1 MCPLAHLGEQ
11 GFMVYCE
18 SCGAANT
25 DEARECFA
33 CHRSLLKDE
42 SDVAADDT
50 QQSAANEEEELSAL
64 LGQRYRIVTRVGTG
78 GFGAVYKA
86 IDVQNNQQPV
96 AIKEIKL
103 SGLKPQEMIEATDTF
118 NREVQ
123 ILSPLSHPNLP
134 RVHAHFTDADHW
146 YLVMDYIEGQTL
158 ETYLEANGGK
168 LPVEEVL
175 AIGLQL
181 CTVLDYLHTREPSI
195 IFRDLKPANVM
206 LTLYRQVY
214 LIDFGTARLF
224 KPGQARDTIAFG
236 SPGYA
241 APEQYGKAQT
251 TPRADIYSLG
261 AMLHQMLTGRDPA
274 ESPFQFA
281 LLRACDKQL
290 PADLEKLIARMV
302 EQEVGKRP
310 ESATE
315 ARKELE
321 RCSTE
326 RTRGVYAQPG
336 TLTSPIYQPG
346 SDFGQPLPAS
356 WATSKPSLA
365 QVQQQ
370 LGMAVTSSSINATTR
385 KGRISRRAM
394 VGAGVALTIAG
405 STGLLMYNAG
415 AMRLLPPPHGPKH
428 GHPPDDPNDPTVHVY
443 KGHAASVR
451 SVAWS
456 RTLANN
462 MKHGPY
468 IASASLDKT
477 VQVWEVQTGDIFN
490 AFRHPGPVVAMAW
503 STDGRYI
510 ISSDSQNSYI
520 WNVQTSSMVFKHLM
534 GRGEAPVTA
543 VAWSQSGRYF
553 ALAGKA
559 AWVFALST
567 KELISTCRVS
577 ENSINSIAWAPHT
590 DTLIAMG
597 GTGGYIYQ
605 WNPMTGAVGSAY
617 SIRAPFSNQVYAV
630 AWSPDGRFIAS
641 AHDSIVHVWDS
652 KGMINIG
659 TYRGHTQTVTAL
671 SWSYDSSQIASA
683 SLDGTVQIWKSQTG
697 KRCFTYTEHHKA
709 VRAVAW
715 EPDGMQVASAG
726 DDKKV
731 RVWKAP

>member
-1 MCPLAHLGEQ
+1 MCPLVHLGEQ

-18 SCGAANT
+18 SCGAANS

-42 SDVAADDT
+42 SDVAAADT

-103 SGLKPQEMIEATDTF
+103 RGLKPQEMIEATDTF

-146 YLVMDYIEGQTL
+146 YLVMDFIEGQTL

-168 LPVEEVL
+168 LPLEEVL

-181 CTVLDYLHTREPSI
+181 CTVLDYVHTREPAI

-224 KPGQARDTIAFG
+224 KPGRPRDTIAFG

-251 TPRADIYSLG
+251 TPRSDIYSLG

-302 EQEVGKRP
+302 EQEAGKRP
-310 ESATE
+310 ESAAE
-315 ARKELE
+315 VKKELE

-346 SDFGQPLPAS
+346 SDFGRPLPAS

-370 LGMAVTSSSINATTR
+370 LGMPVTSSSVNSSATR

-405 STGLLMYNAG
+405 SAGLLMYTG
-415 AMRLLPPPHGPKH
+415 ATRPSFLLHKSKH
-428 GHPPDDPNDPTVHVY
+428 GHPPGDPTVLVY
-443 KGHAASVR
+443 KGHAASVT

-456 RTLANN
+456 QTLARSARR
-462 MKHGPY
+462 GPY

-477 VQVWEVQTGDIFN
+477 VQIWEARTGDVFN
-490 AFRHPGPVVAMAW
+490 VFRHPGSVVAMAW

-510 ISSDSQNSYI
+510 LSSDGQNSYI
-520 WNVQTSSMVFKHLM
+520 WNVQTGSMIFKHLM
-534 GRGEAPVTA
+534 GRGEQPVMA

-559 AWVFALST
+559 AWVFALAT
-567 KELISTCRVS
+567 KELISTCQATDPLVFTVS
-577 ENSINSIAWAPHT
+577 PGHRTQIRLLQWEEQTARSISGI
-590 DTLIAMG
+590 L
-597 GTGGYIYQ
+597 
-605 WNPMTGAVGSAY
+605 
-617 SIRAPFSNQVYAV
+617 
-630 AWSPDGRFIAS
+630 
-641 AHDSIVHVWDS
+641 
-652 KGMINIG
+652 
-659 TYRGHTQTVTAL
+659 
-671 SWSYDSSQIASA
+671 
-683 SLDGTVQIWKSQTG
+683 
-697 KRCFTYTEHHKA
+697 
-709 VRAVAW
+709 
-715 EPDGMQVASAG
+715 
-726 DDKKV
+726 
-731 RVWKAP
+731 